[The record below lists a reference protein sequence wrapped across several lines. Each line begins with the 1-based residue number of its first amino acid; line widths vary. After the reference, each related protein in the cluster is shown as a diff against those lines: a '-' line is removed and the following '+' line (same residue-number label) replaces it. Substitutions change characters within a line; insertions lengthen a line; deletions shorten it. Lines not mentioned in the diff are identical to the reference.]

1 MATRKRTSASAEEI
15 ARLVEE
21 LEKAEAYEQRLRR
34 FIVDAKDQLARGN
47 ASVALSV
54 LNQALNCIDSAA
66 DVVTGT
72 GTGSSP

>member
-1 MATRKRTSASAEEI
+1 MATDQGQRSSDAEI

-21 LEKAEAYEQRLRR
+21 LEKAEAYEQRLRQ
-34 FIVDAKDQLARGN
+34 FIVDAKDELARGN
-47 ASVALSV
+47 VSKCLSI
-54 LNQALNCIDSAA
+54 LNQALNYIDSAA